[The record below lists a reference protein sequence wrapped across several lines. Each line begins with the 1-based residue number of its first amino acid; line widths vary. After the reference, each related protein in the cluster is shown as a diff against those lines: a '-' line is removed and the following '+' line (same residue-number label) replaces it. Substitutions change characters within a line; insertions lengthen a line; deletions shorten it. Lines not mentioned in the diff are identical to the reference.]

1 MNDAPWDAS
10 LPLAEQIELMHGA
23 DAGYLQILN
32 GGPETGLA
40 DQIVEESKWVTSTD
54 GTFQI
59 ELRVMRKKGADRVI
73 IIRLSLR
80 STAHELNHFIPN
92 FRTLSVAAFSK
103 ATIGCHPRH
112 GGPGSALP
120 DPHPR
125 RRHGDPDH
133 ARQALQH
140 APSGPRE
147 GG

>member
-73 IIRLSLR
+73 SDCHFVVQLMS
-80 STAHELNHFIPN
+80 STTSYQISEHF
-92 FRTLSVAAFSK
+92 
-103 ATIGCHPRH
+103 
-112 GGPGSALP
+112 
-120 DPHPR
+120 
-125 RRHGDPDH
+125 
-133 ARQALQH
+133 Q
-140 APSGPRE
+140 
-147 GG
+147 